1 MNPDDIFGTDHFI
14 RENTAADT
22 ACSSLSSEALGVS
35 LARACWETIPWDME
49 KTSIDW
55 KFPSDTLTFR
65 TTIKV
70 RFLIMDGRPEAENK
84 PILWERGT
92 SWNQKDRDIPNYVV
106 ESTFWQQSMDAEIQ
120 NRTARSINEMLNE
133 TLRTAVRSQQMD
145 WFIRGPS
152 VGGIVGGI

>member
-1 MNPDDIFGTDHFI
+1 MNLEDTFGIDYFI
-14 RENTAADT
+14 DENTAADT

-35 LARACWETIPWDME
+35 LARAGWETIPWDME

-55 KFPSDTLTFR
+55 TISSGTLTFR

-92 SWNQKDRDIPNYVV
+92 SWNQGDRDIPDYVV
-106 ESTFWQQSMDAEIQ
+106 ESTLWQQSIDAEIQ

-133 TLRTAVRSQQMD
+133 TLRTAIRPQQMD

-152 VGGIVGGI
+152 VGGV